1 MRRFGPVPLSYEDI
15 ANEERLG
22 ILTAAINYVN
32 ENKLQLPFSVSEDE
46 ELLKEDRDCIMRMM
60 KLDPRD
66 RPTAKDIL
74 QDEWLK
80 S

>member
-1 MRRFGPVPLSYEDI
+1 MRRFGPVPLSYEEI

-22 ILTAAINYVN
+22 ILSAAIDYVN
-32 ENKLQLPFSVSEDE
+32 DNQLQLPFSLSEDE
-46 ELLKEDRDCIMRMM
+46 ELLIEDRDFIVRMM

-66 RPTAKDIL
+66 RPTAKDL
-74 QDEWLK
+74 LHDEWFK